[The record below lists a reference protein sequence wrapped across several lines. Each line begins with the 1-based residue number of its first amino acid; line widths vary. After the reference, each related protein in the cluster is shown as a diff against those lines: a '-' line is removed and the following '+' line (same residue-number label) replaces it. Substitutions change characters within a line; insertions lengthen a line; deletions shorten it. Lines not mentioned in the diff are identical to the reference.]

1 MNAFVVSARK
11 YRPATFDTVVGQSH
25 ITDTLK
31 NAIRTQHLAQAFLF
45 CGPRGVGK
53 TTCARILAKTM
64 NCNSLTSDIEACNEC
79 DSCKSFNSGQSLNIY
94 ELDAASNNSVEDI
107 RNLVEQ
113 VRYAPHSGEYKIY
126 IIDEVHMLTSN
137 AFNAF
142 LKTLEEPPSYAVFIL
157 ATTEKHKIIPTIL
170 SRCQIFDFN
179 RIQVDDISKHLQYV
193 ATQEKVQAEEEAL
206 HIIAQKADGAL
217 RDALSIFDQVVSFAG
232 TNLTYKDVINNLS
245 ILDYDYYFEITNEVR
260 EGNIPGALLTYNE
273 LISDGFDGHH
283 FITGLAG
290 HFRDLLVSKTES
302 TLSLLEVSKG
312 TRERYKLQASQ
323 IVQKHI
329 LQYLA
334 ICSKCDIEYR
344 TAKNQRLHVELA
356 LIRLCLVAGGQEEE
370 MPLTT
375 FEKKTEVRKIVAK
388 KAEVSDSYGSSN
400 STPSKPLEQAVNKIK
415 EESSEQPMVNESS
428 AEELA
433 KPIAPFAKAQISSQ
447 EVTKDAAPAPSLFKN
462 TSLASLKK
470 KVEEV
475 VNEEQKEN
483 LPDLKNSFDHETLIK
498 FWSLFSDKAKSEG
511 KIQLSTTLTMYVPVI
526 KENYQIEISV
536 HNPTQLE
543 LLVEEKEDLVN
554 YLREKLSN
562 YALNVHAVI
571 DENREQGEEI
581 FTNKEKYKKMAE
593 KNPGLDDFRKQLG
606 LELEL

>member
-433 KPIAPFAKAQISSQ
+433 KPIAPLAKAQISSQ

>member
-323 IVQKHI
+323 IVQKYI

-388 KAEVSDSYGSSN
+388 KAEVIDSYGSSN
-400 STPSKPLEQAVNKIK
+400 PTPSKPLEQAVNKIK
-415 EESSEQPMVNESS
+415 EETSEQPKVNESP

-433 KPIAPFAKAQISSQ
+433 KPIAPLAKAQSSTP

-483 LPDLKNSFDHETLIK
+483 LPDLKNSFDHATLIK

-511 KIQLSTTLTMYVPVI
+511 KIQLSTTLTMYAPVI

-571 DENREQGEEI
+571 AENREQGEEV